1 MGKIIFYEDRS
12 FLGRS
17 YECAGE
23 CSDLHSHFSRCN
35 SIRVDSGDWMVYE
48 RPGYSGYQ
56 YFLKKGD
63 YPDYHRWMGFNDCVR
78 SCRLIPTVGSG
89 SAAASFQTAEPLFHN
104 RHRLVFP
111 AAPELP
117 QTDDLRAAGV
127 RRSTHGAD
135 GRLRLPERALPLRR
149 RPLVQREGRQLDLLR
164 APQLQGAPVPGAP
177 RGVQALR
184 RVGGREFS
192 CGVHQARRRVT

>member
-78 SCRLIPTVGSG
+78 SCRLIPTQHQSSHRLTIYERPEFGGRPTELTDDCASLSERFRSGDVHSCNVRDGNWIFYEHPNYRGRQYLVRPGEYRRSGEWGGASSRVGSI
-89 SAAASFQTAEPLFHN
+89 
-104 RHRLVFP
+104 
-111 AAPELP
+111 
-117 QTDDLRAAGV
+117 
-127 RRSTHGAD
+127 
-135 GRLRLPERALPLRR
+135 
-149 RPLVQREGRQLDLLR
+149 
-164 APQLQGAPVPGAP
+164 
-177 RGVQALR
+177 R
-184 RVGGREFS
+184 RV
-192 CGVHQARRRVT
+192 AA